1 MNVTLFI
8 HVYLFSFGK
17 VGVNKSLVEVTRSLG
32 YGEQQPYH
40 KQDLDFIVKWQPANT
55 AQKLSHT

>member
-1 MNVTLFI
+1 MFI

-32 YGEQQPYH
+32 YREQQPYH

>member
-1 MNVTLFI
+1 MFI

-17 VGVNKSLVEVTRSLG
+17 VGMNKPLVEVTRSLG

-55 AQKLSHT
+55 AQKHSHT